1 MRVAAISVCFQ
12 SIRRRRAEAPTTL
25 HFHVFGNNPVPF
37 HPPNPPSPTSDQDLP
52 VLDKVIDRRNS
63 GSVMGLGEHLEELR
77 TRLLW
82 AVVPLIPVMAVT
94 MIFGKELL
102 KFMLAPVLKALR
114 EAGAN
119 PHIQTTTAL
128 EAFTSYFYVAFIA
141 AAVIGGPWIIYQFW
155 KFVAPGLY
163 SNEKRF
169 AYLLAP
175 MSAILSV
182 AGACMMYFGMLPLAL
197 AFLINFGSDI
207 ANEAV
212 PTAPLPAGFT
222 LPSIP
227 MLEADPD
234 KPMPG
239 QYWINKPLEEVRMCL
254 VVDDKGVPDIRRI
267 AHLSRDTA
275 IETHLKL
282 DTYVD
287 LFLMLLMV
295 FVVAFQL
302 PVVILLLGWAGIVN
316 VKQLSKW
323 RKFAFAGSII
333 IGAVVSPTG
342 DPISLAML
350 QVPLYILYE
359 LGILLLRFLPASRV
373 AGTKPKP
380 PEGDAA
386 TEGHDAGGP

>member
-1 MRVAAISVCFQ
+1 M
-12 SIRRRRAEAPTTL
+12 
-25 HFHVFGNNPVPF
+25 
-37 HPPNPPSPTSDQDLP
+37 
-52 VLDKVIDRRNS
+52 LDKVIDRRNS
-63 GSVMGLGEHLEELR
+63 ESVMGLGEHLEELR

-82 AVVPLIPVMAVT
+82 AVVPLIPVMVVT

-102 KFMLAPVLKALR
+102 NFMIEPARAALR
-114 EAGAN
+114 AKGQD
-119 PHIQTTTAL
+119 PHLQVTTAL
-128 EAFTSYFYVAFIA
+128 ETFTSYFYVAFIA

-175 MSAILSV
+175 LSLV
-182 AGACMMYFGMLPLAL
+182 LSIAGACMMYFGMLPVGL
-197 AFLINFGSDI
+197 AFLIGFGEDI
-207 ANEAV
+207 GGKPV
-212 PTAPLPAGFT
+212 PTAALPAGFT

-234 KPMPG
+234 KPQPG
-239 QYWINKPLEEVRMCL
+239 QYWINRPLEEARMCIA
-254 VVDDKGVPDIRRI
+254 VDEKGAPDIRRI
-267 AHLSRDTA
+267 GHLSRATA

-287 LFLMLLMV
+287 LFLMLLLV
-295 FVVAFQL
+295 FVIAFQL
-302 PVVILLLGWAGIVN
+302 PVVILLLGWSGIVD

-333 IGAVVSPTG
+333 VGALVSPTG

-350 QVPLYILYE
+350 QVPLYLLYE

-373 AGTKPKP
+373 AGAKPKP